1 MSKLLEEAQKHGF
14 PWEEVVESLL
24 AKAPGTLDSDEKA
37 FLRARRDTLTD
48 AQIEVYAID
57 EEQVEEK
64 SPERLAL
71 EEEATAL
78 GLEFTDR
85 VSDAALTKKIEKAR
99 A

>member
-1 MSKLLEEAQKHGF
+1 MSALLDAAQKVGA
-14 PWEEVVESLL
+14 PWEEVVERLL

-37 FLRARRDTLTD
+37 FLRARRDVLTD

-57 EEQVEEK
+57 DEQAEEK

-78 GLEFTDR
+78 GIEFTDKTK
-85 VSDAALTKKIEKAR
+85 DAALTKKIEKAR